1 MESFQRVI
9 FVYKLLLYYM
19 SLLCHVW
26 TYLGLG
32 YTIHPNSISEILQY
46 AHIPGSTILADLS
59 PILIANALGND
70 NIRLHRTA
78 AQHWPRCMGRG
89 CKQFWA
95 KIRQNI
101 AARDI

>member
-46 AHIPGSTILADLS
+46 AHIPADLS

-70 NIRLHRTA
+70 KISPDYTEPGL
-78 AQHWPRCMGRG
+78 GRG

-95 KIRQNI
+95 KIRQKF
-101 AARDI
+101 ATRDI